1 MKVWLACLLLCAS
14 VVNDSEVSGLLG
26 KGLAGPL
33 SSIRGK
39 EGLDGQLESLGIHSR
54 SRLQGNRTR
63 CQRRVWVR
71 APKRFALS
79 GKEEEVPGTTFAQGH
94 LVCVRF
100 A

>member
-1 MKVWLACLLLCAS
+1 MKVWLACLLLCAL

-63 CQRRVWVR
+63 CQRRGR

-79 GKEEEVPGTTFAQGH
+79 GKEEEVPGTTFAQGP
-94 LVCVRF
+94 LACVRF

>member
-1 MKVWLACLLLCAS
+1 MKVWLACLLLCAL

-39 EGLDGQLESLGIHSR
+39 EGLDRQLESLGIHSR

-63 CQRRVWVR
+63 CQRRRVR

-79 GKEEEVPGTTFAQGH
+79 GKEEEVPGTTFAQGP